1 MKFGIPAQA
10 HAGETRVAATPETV
24 KKLAASGL
32 HTMLVQSGAGAG
44 TSIPDEFKSRLRRF
58 RGCLDMIDPQ
68 HPAAI
73 RKGNSCLR
81 S

>member
-44 TSIPDEFKSRLRRF
+44 TGIPDER
-58 RGCLDMIDPQ
+58 
-68 HPAAI
+68 HVAAGATI
-73 RKGNSCLR
+73 VVHVAEV
-81 S
+81 